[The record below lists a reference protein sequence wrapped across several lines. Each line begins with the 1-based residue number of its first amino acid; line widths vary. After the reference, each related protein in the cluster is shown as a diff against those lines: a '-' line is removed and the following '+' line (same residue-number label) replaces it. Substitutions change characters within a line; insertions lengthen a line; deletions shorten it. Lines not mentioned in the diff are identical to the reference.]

1 VTGETEWDY
10 RWKPS
15 GCWRDS
21 SFIGVR
27 KDLRRIGR
35 RLSAIM
41 SADVVGYSRL
51 MGLDETGTVRILRE
65 HRAVSSE
72 WKGIAVAEAGRNA
85 VFAVWLA
92 RAGLTGPAP
101 IFEGKTGV
109 FQPIARSD
117 PTVSYPARRCLRP
130 ATESR
135 SRCNRTS

>member
-1 VTGETEWDY
+1 
-10 RWKPS
+10 
-15 GCWRDS
+15 
-21 SFIGVR
+21 
-27 KDLRRIGR
+27 
-35 RLSAIM
+35 M

-101 IFEGKTGV
+101 IFEGKPV
-109 FQPIARSD
+109 CFNRLLD
-117 PTVSYPARRCLRP
+117 PTPQFRTLLEDVCVLRLNHDP
-130 ATESR
+130 VVTELLDLFD
-135 SRCNRTS
+135 TSLLVGRIRWRGC